1 MYTNEVR
8 VKDALKK
15 DAGKGIIR
23 LDPKVMKQ
31 LNLNPN
37 DVIEIS
43 YPKENRKTVGIL
55 YPGEKIDKGSNLIRL
70 DQSFRKSLGASLD
83 DIVSIEKIEVIF
95 ADKVTFKIAE
105 NSAIPKDTKWLA
117 KKLEN
122 QIVSS
127 NDTINLYDWGRKIK
141 LKVLSFL
148 PNANAVRIHLDT
160 NIILS
165 ESEKESDTN

>member
-1 MYTNEVR
+1 MYTNEVK

-23 LDPKVMKQ
+23 LDSKVMKQ
-31 LNLNPN
+31 LDINPN

-55 YPGEKIDKGSNLIRL
+55 YPGKKKDKGTKQIRL
-70 DQSFRKSLGASLD
+70 DQSFRISLGVSLD
-83 DIVSIEKIEVIF
+83 DIVSIRKIEVVF
-95 ADKVTFKIAE
+95 ADQVTFKIAE
-105 NSAIPKDTKWLA
+105 NSALPKDSEWLA

-127 NDTINLYDWGRKIK
+127 NDTVNIYDWGRKIN
-141 LKVLSFL
+141 LEVVSFL

-160 NIILS
+160 EIVLS
-165 ESEKESDTN
+165 EIEQEYN